1 MNNVI
6 HALSKWDIVLVL
18 ITLTSFI
25 KVFVDISKQW
35 VKSVTE
41 LNVTVK
47 KLSEYVE
54 DLRESGRKNHKAI
67 YNKIEKNTKDIENH
81 EVRIS
86 VLEQKVDDK

>member
-1 MNNVI
+1 MSNVI
-6 HALSKWDIVLVL
+6 HVLSKWDIVLVL

-25 KVFVDISKQW
+25 KVFTDISKQW

-41 LNVTVK
+41 LDVTVK

-54 DLRESGRKNHKAI
+54 NLKESGQKNHDII
-67 YNKIEKNTKDIENH
+67 YAKIEKNTNDIGNH